1 MKGKGIIVTG
11 ALLLALGVG
20 FGAFGAHLV
29 EDLLTPDRFD
39 VYQTAVQ
46 YHFYHAL
53 GLLLIGA
60 LAQHLPDS
68 AWLRWSGRLIVAGI
82 VIFSGSLYLL
92 TLTDTGWL
100 GAITPIGGAAFI
112 AGWIC
117 FAVAVWT
124 GSATESDNE

>member
-1 MKGKGIIVTG
+1 MKAKGVVITG
-11 ALLLALGVG
+11 AILMALGVA
-20 FGAFGAHLV
+20 FGAFGAHIV
-29 EDLLTPDRFD
+29 EGMLTPDRFD

-53 GLLLIGA
+53 GLILIGA
-60 LAQHLPDS
+60 LSQHLDETK
-68 AWLRWSGRLIVAGI
+68 WLRWSGWLITAGV

-117 FAVAVWT
+117 FAIGVLK
-124 GSATESDNE
+124 SKNEI

>member
-1 MKGKGIIVTG
+1 MM
-11 ALLLALGVG
+11 LGVA
-20 FGAFGAHLV
+20 FGAFGAHIV
-29 EDLLTPDRFD
+29 EGMLTADRFD

-46 YHFYHAL
+46 YHFYHAI
-53 GLLLIGA
+53 GLVLIGA
-60 LAQHLPDS
+60 LSQHMS
-68 AWLRWSGRLIVAGI
+68 ETKWLQWSSWLITAGV

-117 FAVAVWT
+117 FAIAVWI
-124 GSATESDNE
+124 EK

>member
-1 MKGKGIIVTG
+1 MKAKGIIVIG
-11 ALLLALGVG
+11 SVLMMLGVA
-20 FGAFGAHLV
+20 FGAFGAHIV
-29 EDLLTPDRFD
+29 EGMLTADRFD

-46 YHFYHAL
+46 YHFYHAI
-53 GLLLIGA
+53 GLVLIGA
-60 LAQHLPDS
+60 LSQHMS
-68 AWLRWSGRLIVAGI
+68 ETKWLQWSSWLITAGV

-117 FAVAVWT
+117 FAIAVWI
-124 GSATESDNE
+124 EK